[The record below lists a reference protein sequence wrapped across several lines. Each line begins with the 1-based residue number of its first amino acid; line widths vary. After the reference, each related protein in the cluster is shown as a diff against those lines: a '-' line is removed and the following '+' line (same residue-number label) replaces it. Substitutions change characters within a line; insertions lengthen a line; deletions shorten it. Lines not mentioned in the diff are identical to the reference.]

1 MPSYKTLFYIVN
13 NTIYKVEFKIIGM
26 IVNGIYRRAVGDGL
40 TINFVLQSK
49 LELELKLCAWLVAWK
64 TY

>member
-1 MPSYKTLFYIVN
+1 MK
-13 NTIYKVEFKIIGM
+13 FKIGGTI
-26 IVNGIYRRAVGDGL
+26 INEIYRRAVGDDL